1 MTDPVLQSMI
11 SLSVRAFHVFGR
23 ILPKASP
30 IEEQEGSPTEGGGSV
45 NKLMIGS
52 AVGFMAG
59 VGLMMMP
66 VGRTIRKDVQK
77 GMNKAKQMMKDMEQG
92 QGQ

>member
-1 MTDPVLQSMI
+1 M
-11 SLSVRAFHVFGR
+11 
-23 ILPKASP
+23 
-30 IEEQEGSPTEGGGSV
+30 

>member
-1 MTDPVLQSMI
+1 MEKQD
-11 SLSVRAFHVFGR
+11 
-23 ILPKASP
+23 
-30 IEEQEGSPTEGGGSV
+30 ENPTEGGGSG
-45 NKLMIGS
+45 NKLMSGS

>member
-1 MTDPVLQSMI
+1 M
-11 SLSVRAFHVFGR
+11 
-23 ILPKASP
+23 
-30 IEEQEGSPTEGGGSV
+30 

-52 AVGFMAG
+52 AMGFMAG

-77 GMNKAKQMMKDMEQG
+77 GMTKAKQMMKSMEQP
-92 QGQ
+92 Q